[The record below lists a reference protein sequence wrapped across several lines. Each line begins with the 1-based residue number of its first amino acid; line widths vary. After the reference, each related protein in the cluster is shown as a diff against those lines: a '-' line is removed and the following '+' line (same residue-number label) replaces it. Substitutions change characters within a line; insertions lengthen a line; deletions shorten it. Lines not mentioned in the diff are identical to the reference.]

1 MLTLENMRHLW
12 PNADQHTPGLLEGM
26 VATANAVFATYG
38 LDSPLLVAH
47 AMAQFTVECG
57 GGTEMLENMNYSAQ
71 RLLVVFPKHFTAATA
86 ATAAHNPLMIGEI
99 AYGGRMGNAAAPS
112 TDGFVFRGAG
122 LSQVT
127 GRNGVTSLQAKLDSN
142 AAGFNILTDPA
153 LIVDPLHALEC
164 GVAEF
169 IVCGCLPHAQ
179 ADDVVGV
186 TRALNGGLNG
196 LAARTSQLALW
207 KTELGVA

>member
-1 MLTLENMRHLW
+1 MLTLENMQNRW
-12 PNADQHTPGLLEGM
+12 PNGNQRIPGLLEGIV
-26 VATANAVFATYG
+26 VAADTVFATYG

-71 RLLVVFPKHFTAATA
+71 RLLVVFPTHFTAATA
-86 ATAAHNPLMIGEI
+86 ATAAHNPQMIGQL
-99 AYGGRMGNAAAPS
+99 AYGGRMGNAPAPS
-112 TDGFVFRGAG
+112 MDGFVFRGAG

-127 GRNGVTSLQAKLDSN
+127 GRSGVTSLQVKLDANS
-142 AAGFNILTDPA
+142 AGINILTNPE
-153 LIVDPLHALEC
+153 LIVDPAHALEC
-164 GVAEF
+164 GVADF

-196 LAARTSQLALW
+196 LADRTSQLALW
-207 KTELGVA
+207 KTELGVS